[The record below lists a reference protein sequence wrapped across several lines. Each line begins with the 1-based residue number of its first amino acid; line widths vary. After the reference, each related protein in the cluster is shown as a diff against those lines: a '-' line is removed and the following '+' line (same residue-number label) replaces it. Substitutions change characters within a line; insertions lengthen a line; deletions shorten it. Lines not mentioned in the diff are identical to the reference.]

1 MYSVTKEIHF
11 CYGHRLLNYV
21 GKCQHLHGHNA
32 IAEVELRSE
41 KLDPRSMV
49 YDFSDISRVIK
60 TWIDETLDHTM
71 ILCEKDPVI
80 PDLEKRKE
88 RFFKVGTNPTAETI
102 AKLIF
107 DYAVSQ
113 GFPVH
118 SVKLWETETSFA
130 TYYRSAEIK

>member
-1 MYSVTKEIHF
+1 MYSVTKEIYF

-32 IAEVELRSE
+32 KVEVELKSE
-41 KLDPRSMV
+41 KLDQRAMV

-60 TWIDETLDHTM
+60 TWIDQTLDHTM
-71 ILCEKDPVI
+71 VLCDKDPVI

-88 RFFKVGTNPTAETI
+88 RFYTMATNPTAEAI

-107 DYAVSQ
+107 DYAAKQ

-118 SVKLWETETSFA
+118 KVTLWETESSFA
-130 TYYRSAEIK
+130 TYQH